1 MSWVDKA
8 HKKYQVEKLVKKVL
22 SDPEFRKTQQSEDLK
37 AFSGIALIS
46 VDFMMRKHGYGKKRI
61 QEYVEFLKKQLGYM
75 TEDEEYFKL
84 LNQEIERDTG
94 INVLRELDIEI
105 KED

>member
-1 MSWVDKA
+1 MSWADKA

-22 SDPEFRKTQQSEDLK
+22 SDPEFRKAQQSEDLK

-61 QEYVEFLKKQLGYM
+61 KEYLAFLEKCMGYVM
-75 TEDEEYFKL
+75 EDEEYFKL

-94 INVLRELDIEI
+94 INVLDQLGIQV
-105 KED
+105 K

>member
-1 MSWVDKA
+1 MSWADKA

-22 SDPEFRKTQQSEDLK
+22 SDPEFRKAQQSEDLK

-94 INVLRELDIEI
+94 INVLDQLGIQV
-105 KED
+105 K

>member
-1 MSWVDKA
+1 M
-8 HKKYQVEKLVKKVL
+8 L
-22 SDPEFRKTQQSEDLK
+22 SDPEFRKAQQSEDLK

-84 LNQEIERDTG
+84 LNMEIERDTG
-94 INVLRELDIEI
+94 INVLDQLGIQV
-105 KED
+105 K

>member
-1 MSWVDKA
+1 MSWADKA
-8 HKKYQVEKLVKKVL
+8 HKKYQVEKLVKEVL
-22 SDPEFRKTQQSEDLK
+22 RNPEYKKMQQQEDLK
-37 AFSGIALIS
+37 CFSCLALIS
-46 VDFMMRKHGYGKKRI
+46 VDFMMRKHNYGKKRI
-61 QEYVEFLKKQLGYM
+61 KEYVDFLEKCMGYVM
-75 TEDEEYFKL
+75 EDEEYFKL

>member
-8 HKKYQVEKLVKKVL
+8 HRKHKVDKLVKEVL
-22 SDPEFRKTQQSEDLK
+22 SNPEYRKMQQQEDLK
-37 AFSGIALIS
+37 CFSCLALIS

-61 QEYVEFLKKQLGYM
+61 QEYVEFLKKQLGYV

-84 LNQEIERDTG
+84 LNMEIERDTG
-94 INVLRELDIEI
+94 INVLDQFGIQV
-105 KED
+105 K